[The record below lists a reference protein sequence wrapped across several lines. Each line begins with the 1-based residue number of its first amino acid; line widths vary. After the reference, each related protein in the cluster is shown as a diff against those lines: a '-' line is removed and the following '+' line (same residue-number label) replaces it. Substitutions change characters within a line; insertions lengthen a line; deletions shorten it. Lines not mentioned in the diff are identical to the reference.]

1 MTVTELKIR
10 LYGDPCLRKKSTAVS
25 QIGCGERELIQSMIA
40 TMYANKGVG
49 LAAVQVG
56 VDQRIF
62 VADIGNGPI
71 AFINPQIFKKSGS
84 SVLEE
89 GCLSIPD
96 VTVEVRR
103 AERVSVRYTT
113 EENKHVQGI
122 YEGLMA
128 RVIQHENDHLNGKMI
143 VDYAGFAQKIKLR
156 KKLKEI
162 QKISLES
169 QEKCH

>member
-10 LYGDPCLRKKSTAVS
+10 LYGDPCLKKKSTAVS
-25 QIGCGERELIQSMIA
+25 EVGRGERELIQSMIA

-113 EENKHVQGI
+113 EENEQVQGV

-162 QKISLES
+162 QKISQES

>member
-25 QIGCGERELIQSMIA
+25 QISCGERELIKSMIA
-40 TMYANKGVG
+40 AMYTNKGVG

-103 AERVSVRYTT
+103 AERVAIRYTT
-113 EENKHVQGI
+113 EENEQVQGV

-128 RVIQHENDHLNGKMI
+128 RVIQHEDDHLNGKMI

-162 QKISLES
+162 QKISREM
-169 QEKCH
+169 Q

>member
-10 LYGDPCLRKKSTAVS
+10 LYGDPCLKKKSTAVS
-25 QIGCGERELIQSMIA
+25 EVGRGERELIQSMIV

-103 AERVSVRYTT
+103 AERVGVRYTT
-113 EENKHVQGI
+113 EENEQVQGI

-162 QKISLES
+162 QKISQES